1 MSKVIGA
8 TIVALVLVVAMVS
21 PTLAHTATATCEH
34 ITLGNVPDG
43 VAATLT
49 PGPIAISPPNTTTS
63 INGTYQVP
71 PATYL
76 ITFSDAFIINNVVVP
91 ACPSPG
97 PSTPPSQSPST
108 PPSQSPSTP
117 PSQSPSTP
125 PSAAPS
131 QSPSTPPS
139 PSPSAVPS
147 SNVTPAPTPT
157 GSSGQVLG
165 ATSRPRSTAPATDTV
180 ADSNQDGLGSALPLF
195 VSLLVGINI
204 GLFMILRAPSR
215 PTRRD
220 RQG

>member
-108 PPSQSPSTP
+108 PPS
-117 PSQSPSTP
+117 
-125 PSAAPS
+125 AAPS

-204 GLFMILRAPSR
+204 GLFMILRTPSR